1 MAPAFTGAV
10 LTGGSSRRMGRDKAL
25 LPVGGVV
32 LTEIVAK
39 ALREAGASEVLAI
52 GGDPERL
59 RSLGVLDEVVA
70 DRFPGQGPLGGI
82 ITALEAS
89 SNDLVVVLA
98 CDTPAIDA
106 DTPSRLLT
114 ALHSDE
120 PAAVAVAVVDERVQ
134 PLTAAWRRSLS
145 IDHLRHSFDSGERAP
160 RKVLDGL
167 QVCTIEDISPDAV
180 LDLDRPEDLDRY
192 DRSSSPESK
201 EEP

>member
-1 MAPAFTGAV
+1 
-10 LTGGSSRRMGRDKAL
+10 MGRDKAL
-25 LPVGGVV
+25 LPVGGVM
-32 LTEIVAK
+32 LTEIVAE
-39 ALREAGASEVLAI
+39 ALRKAGATDVLAI
-52 GGDPERL
+52 GGDQKRL

-70 DRFPGQGPLGGI
+70 DEFPGQGPLGGI
-82 ITALEAS
+82 ISALKAS

-114 ALHSDE
+114 ALHDDE
-120 PAAVAVAVVDERVQ
+120 RAAVAVAVVDERVQ

-145 IDHLRHSFDSGERAP
+145 LDHLRRSFESGERAP

-167 QVCTIEDISPDAV
+167 RVRTIEDISPDAV
-180 LDLDRPEDLDRY
+180 LDLDSPEDLDRY
-192 DRSSSPESK
+192 AQWSSSESK

>member
-1 MAPAFTGAV
+1 
-10 LTGGSSRRMGRDKAL
+10 MGRDKAL

-32 LTEIVAK
+32 LTEIVAE

-52 GGDPERL
+52 GGDQQRL

-70 DRFPGQGPLGGI
+70 DEFPGQGPLGGI
-82 ITALEAS
+82 ISALEGS

-106 DTPSRLLT
+106 DTPGRLLT
-114 ALHSDE
+114 ALHNDE
-120 PAAVAVAVVDERVQ
+120 RAAVAVAVVDARVQ

-145 IDHLRHSFDSGERAP
+145 IDHLRRSFDSGERAP

-167 QVCTIEDISPDAV
+167 RVRTIDDISPDAV
-180 LDLDRPEDLDRY
+180 LDLDSPGDLDRY
-192 DRSSSPESK
+192 AQLLSPESK